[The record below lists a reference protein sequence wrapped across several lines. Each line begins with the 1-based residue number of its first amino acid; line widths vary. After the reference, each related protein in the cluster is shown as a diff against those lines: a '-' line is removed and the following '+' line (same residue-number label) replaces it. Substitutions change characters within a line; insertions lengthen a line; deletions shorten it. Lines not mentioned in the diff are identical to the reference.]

1 MTKSLRIP
9 TSNTVA
15 KKIQTSLEVVEFTI
29 LKYEKQ
35 KLGRS
40 IQKPLNSGNLFKP
53 KLKDQFMTMT
63 AQKTAMAVA
72 TGMLLATSVF
82 AQTAPSVTLYGR
94 IDLGL
99 ESAND
104 GAITRTMLQNYASRF
119 GIKGERG
126 VSNDLTGVFQVES
139 AFSPEDGKAQ
149 NVAGNSG
156 FLASRNS
163 FVGLKSNSLG
173 TFLAGNYDTPLKSLD
188 AGGYAGTLFGEGEA
202 MEIIIHGKGT
212 KTSGSNFDNVHT
224 RQTNN
229 LVYLSPKFSDF
240 VFKASYSPD
249 EAQTTTTNQPLY
261 SASLEWNNGTY
272 NAGIATQSKA
282 VSDKAFAMT
291 ATKFTL
297 GAKMENLS
305 GAIVVSSL
313 DNQAASAVNSR
324 KTTNTL
330 LVLNYVDGAMT
341 YKFNYGM
348 SGESA
353 SNAQDDL
360 TMMALEAAYAL
371 DKQTTLYGSYAQIMN
386 NAKAKGT
393 FTAAD
398 NFPATSV
405 AGNDPTA
412 ITFGIRY
419 NF

>member
-1 MTKSLRIP
+1 
-9 TSNTVA
+9 
-15 KKIQTSLEVVEFTI
+15 
-29 LKYEKQ
+29 
-35 KLGRS
+35 
-40 IQKPLNSGNLFKP
+40 
-53 KLKDQFMTMT
+53 MTMT
-63 AQKTAMAVA
+63 SQKTAMALA
-72 TGMLLATSVF
+72 TGLLLATSAF

-104 GAITRTMLQNYASRF
+104 GALTKTMLQNYASRF

-126 VSNDLTGVFQVES
+126 ISSDLTGVFQVES

-149 NVAGNSG
+149 NIATNSG
-156 FLASRNS
+156 YLASRNS
-163 FVGLKSNSLG
+163 FVGIKSNSMG
-173 TFLAGNYDTPLKSLD
+173 TFLVGNYDTPLKSLD

-212 KTSGSNFDNVHT
+212 KTAGSNFDNVHT

-229 LVYLSPKFSDF
+229 LVYLSPKFADM
-240 VFKASYSPD
+240 VVKISYSPD

-261 SASLEWNNGTY
+261 AASLEWNNGTY

-282 VSDKAFAMT
+282 VSDKAFGMN

-297 GAKMENLS
+297 GAKMGGLN

-313 DNQAASAVNSR
+313 DNQAPLAANAR

-330 LVLNYVDGAMT
+330 FVVNYVDGAMT

-353 SNAQDDL
+353 SNAADDL
-360 TMMALEAAYAL
+360 TMLALEAAYAL
-371 DKQTTLYGSYAQIMN
+371 DKQTTLYGSYAQIAN
-386 NAKAKGT
+386 NTKGKGT
-393 FTAAD
+393 FTGAD
-398 NFPATSV
+398 NFPATTV